1 MSVSNEFNEFFKR
14 EFHVNNKKEVV
25 IKGLPTRLILSESDQ
40 KQIIQ
45 EVKSFEVRI
54 LLGEDI
60 SKLERMM
67 IDILFNS
74 TY

>member
-14 EFHVNNKKEVV
+14 EFYVNNKKEVA

-67 IDILFNS
+67 IDILFND

>member
-1 MSVSNEFNEFFKR
+1 MNVSNEFNEFFKR
-14 EFHVNNKKEVV
+14 EFHVNSKKEVV

-67 IDILFNS
+67 IDILFND